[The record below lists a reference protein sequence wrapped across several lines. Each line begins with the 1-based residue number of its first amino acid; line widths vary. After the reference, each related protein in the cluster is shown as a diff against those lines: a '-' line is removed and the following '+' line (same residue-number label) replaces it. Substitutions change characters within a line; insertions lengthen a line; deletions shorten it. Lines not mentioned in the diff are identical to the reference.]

1 MSADDER
8 EAREIADLLMRHA
21 LSGGPLTAVRQL
33 TRLLRILRIV
43 TRVVTYE
50 RDKRAYSLGAIWSQR
65 DAAAKV
71 GVASSTMQRWME
83 AGHPNGTGPQDDAEN
98 ANSDGGE

>member
-1 MSADDER
+1 MHDDEQ

-21 LSGGPLTAVRQL
+21 LRGGPLTAVKQL

-43 TRVVTYE
+43 TRVITFE

-71 GVASSTMQRWME
+71 GVSSSTMQRWME
-83 AGHPNGTGPQDDAEN
+83 AGHPNGSGPQDGAEN
-98 ANSDGGE
+98 SNPNGDE